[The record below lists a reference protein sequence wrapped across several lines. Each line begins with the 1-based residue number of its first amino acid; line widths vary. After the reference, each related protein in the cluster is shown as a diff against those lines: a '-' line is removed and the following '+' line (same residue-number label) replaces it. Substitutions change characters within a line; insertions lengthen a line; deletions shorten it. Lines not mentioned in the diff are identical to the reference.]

1 MRDVILEL
9 IEQIVEAGRQQGLDQ
24 KMIAEKAGVGES
36 MLSKAKQADD
46 IRFSTLAR
54 LANAVGLR
62 IELAS
67 NDPTLQ
73 GLMSRNL
80 FDAKPEQEQEQ

>member
-9 IEQIVEAGRQQGLDQ
+9 IEQIVEAGKQQGLDQ

-54 LANAVGLR
+54 LANAVGLQVQ
-62 IELAS
+62 LAP
-67 NDPTLQ
+67 NDPTLE
-73 GLMSRNL
+73 GLRSRNL
-80 FDAKPEQEQEQ
+80 FDGKPEPEQ

>member
-1 MRDVILEL
+1 MHDVILTL
-9 IEQIVEAGRQQGLDQ
+9 IEEIVEAGKRQGLDQ

-46 IRFSTLAR
+46 IRFSTLVR

-62 IELAS
+62 LTLTP

-73 GLMSRNL
+73 GLMSRSL
-80 FDAKPEQEQEQ
+80 FDGKPDTGE

>member
-80 FDAKPEQEQEQ
+80 FDAKSEQER

>member
-1 MRDVILEL
+1 MRDVILKL

-24 KMIAEKAGVGES
+24 KMIVEKAGVGES

-54 LANAVGLR
+54 LANAVGLQVQ
-62 IELAS
+62 LAP
-67 NDPTLQ
+67 NDPTLE
-73 GLMSRNL
+73 GLRSRNL
-80 FDAKPEQEQEQ
+80 FDGKSEPEPEQ

>member
-54 LANAVGLR
+54 LANAVGLQVQ
-62 IELAS
+62 LAP
-67 NDPTLQ
+67 NDPTLE
-73 GLMSRNL
+73 GLRSRSL
-80 FDAKPEQEQEQ
+80 FDGKPEQEQ